1 MQALGDAQWDA
12 LSPVGSLGKPG
23 SLMGLWLMQFR
34 GEYPIL
40 DLGLK
45 RNSDWILSGRTLLPE
60 GCSYLP

>member
-12 LSPVGSLGKPG
+12 LSPFGSLGKLG

-34 GEYPIL
+34 GVFPIL

-45 RNSDWILSGRTLLPE
+45 HNSDWILSGRTLLQE
-60 GCSYLP
+60 